1 MSAGLGGTQFDCD
14 VVIVTAADGEDL
26 AVRAVEDGAVGDWRE
41 EPLPGHS
48 LSVWRRTYRA
58 ANGRHLRVVLAKAL
72 EMGGDA
78 ASNLATTLVNRFQPS
93 CLAMCGICAGRPG
106 WTNLGDVIVAKR
118 VYRYDSGAR
127 IVIDGVKEFQPDI
140 TTYQL
145 DPTWTR
151 QAETYNLAVHESAL
165 GPRPKLRQDQ
175 ECWVLGQLLDG
186 HDPLQHPD
194 RKTICPNWFEV
205 IEALANAGEVS
216 PDDLQLTDAGKKR
229 IRTWRNKYPDGAPV
243 LGLPKVHVGVL
254 GTGNAL
260 QRDDAIFDKL
270 ADHQRLIYGLDM
282 EASAVGVVGFLQKVP
297 YTIVVKAVMDFAEPG
312 RGYQYRTYAAHL
324 SVPETP
330 LSRRSL
336 TTAASRFI

>member
-1 MSAGLGGTQFDCD
+1 
-14 VVIVTAADGEDL
+14 
-26 AVRAVEDGAVGDWRE
+26 
-41 EPLPGHS
+41 
-48 LSVWRRTYRA
+48 
-58 ANGRHLRVVLAKAL
+58 
-72 EMGGDA
+72 
-78 ASNLATTLVNRFQPS
+78 
-93 CLAMCGICAGRPG
+93 
-106 WTNLGDVIVAKR
+106 
-118 VYRYDSGAR
+118 
-127 IVIDGVKEFQPDI
+127 
-140 TTYQL
+140 
-145 DPTWTR
+145 
-151 QAETYNLAVHESAL
+151 
-165 GPRPKLRQDQ
+165 
-175 ECWVLGQLLDG
+175 
-186 HDPLQHPD
+186 
-194 RKTICPNWFEV
+194 
-205 IEALANAGEVS
+205 
-216 PDDLQLTDAGKKR
+216 
-229 IRTWRNKYPDGAPV
+229 V